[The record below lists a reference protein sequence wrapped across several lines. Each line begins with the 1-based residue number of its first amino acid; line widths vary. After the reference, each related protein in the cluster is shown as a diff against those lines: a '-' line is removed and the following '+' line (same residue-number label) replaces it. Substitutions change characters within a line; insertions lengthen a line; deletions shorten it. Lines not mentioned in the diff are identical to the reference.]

1 MKFEKGTPGYGL
13 LIGILFAVA
22 GFLVMF
28 LGFWKTVVLLLLFA
42 VGYFL
47 GAVNDKQG
55 FARNV
60 ANRVIPEKK
69 NETINIRETLS
80 REQESMMP
88 GTRAAE
94 DEDKGEE
101 ANEE

>member
-13 LIGILFAVA
+13 AIGALFALA

-28 LGFWKTVVLLLLFA
+28 IGFWRTVVLLLLFA
-42 VGYFL
+42 VGYFI

-55 FARNV
+55 FAKNV

-69 NETINIRETLS
+69 NETINIRESLS

-88 GTRAAE
+88 GTRVSE
-94 DEDKGEE
+94 DEDKTGEDE
-101 ANEE
+101 